1 MTRRLFRT
9 GCLSIA
15 NTRRWFVNR
24 VWSSVI
30 CCIAMTLWLVPY
42 PVRADSSFVHVVS
55 PGDTLASI
63 AERYYGDPRRE
74 TVIVAEN
81 SLSNEGGV
89 AIVTGLRLTIPTV
102 SYHKVQEGETWS
114 ELAKRFYGDSQR
126 SFVLFNANAG
136 SPGKQPDPGAELLV
150 PYPVRHVVGQN
161 ETINQVARLYYGPNV
176 SEAEGVKILRRFNAL
191 KRIRLQRGQVVLVP
205 LPSLVLSE
213 KGRELARRQLEDQN
227 IGGDV
232 RDKQARIE
240 AALPRLRT
248 YVSKGQYADAVSMG
262 NFLLGNGDLTGNQI
276 VTIQRLLA
284 VAYVALDR
292 VDLAVSAFKSALTKQ
307 PDLELD
313 SVRTSPK
320 VMQALVTAK
329 KESKEKASLPAA
341 NKDASKANK

>member
-1 MTRRLFRT
+1 MKRRLFRT
-9 GCLSIA
+9 DDRPVIDKRPRRDRRVCLLVIYSIA
-15 NTRRWFVNR
+15 M
-24 VWSSVI
+24 
-30 CCIAMTLWLVPY
+30 ALWLAPR
-42 PVRADSSFVHVVS
+42 PVHADTSLVHVVS

-126 SFVLFNANAG
+126 SFVLFNANG
-136 SPGKQPDPGAELLV
+136 STPGKQPDPGAELLI

-161 ETINQVARLYYGPNV
+161 ETINQVARLYYGPNAN
-176 SEAEGVKILRRFNAL
+176 EAEGVKILRRFNAL
-191 KRIRLQRGQVVLVP
+191 RRIRLQRGQIVLVP
-205 LPSLVLSE
+205 LSDLVLSE
-213 KGRELARRQLEDQN
+213 KGRELARRPLEDQN
-227 IGGDV
+227 VGGDV

-248 YVSKGQYADAVSMG
+248 YISQGQYADAVSMG
-262 NFLLGNGDLTGNQI
+262 NFLLGSGDLSGNQI

-284 VAYVALDR
+284 VAYVALNR

-320 VMQALVTAK
+320 VMQALVSAK
-329 KESKEKASLPAA
+329 KESPENANLKAQKNDARKETK
-341 NKDASKANK
+341 